1 MASWVTFFVYA
12 PKNSEQWLINLMISG
27 VGWRVTRWMNANNAL
42 VPKLCPGDPL
52 GAGAPEARRFHA
64 FARQRLSLARQRRM
78 QSLTITRTPCD
89 GKSCRW
95 RSCQP
100 WRRIACLPQSGQ
112 PPHPSPSAKIYPV
125 ALDPFR
131 FQNTPAKAARKFKS
145 AERPIKSVTEN
156 EAEPIQW
163 IFSIE
168 VAKDKSLIPF
178 NSIGFLTP
186 KWLPTTANSAG
197 QIFATVAPLAVIPKI
212 SNLRRKLAQYRSG
225 QARSAVIE

>member
-1 MASWVTFFVYA
+1 
-12 PKNSEQWLINLMISG
+12 
-27 VGWRVTRWMNANNAL
+27 
-42 VPKLCPGDPL
+42 
-52 GAGAPEARRFHA
+52 
-64 FARQRLSLARQRRM
+64 
-78 QSLTITRTPCD
+78 
-89 GKSCRW
+89 
-95 RSCQP
+95 
-100 WRRIACLPQSGQ
+100 
-112 PPHPSPSAKIYPV
+112 V